1 MRREGISLLVSAFSA
16 ANITA
21 RRTGPSREWRRG
33 VADAAAL
40 AGVGECPTGH
50 RAGKRE
56 ETWQSP
62 RLGFRLLRFT
72 GHPDSRQDHLLNLRF
87 ARIRG
92 RSWESASDLLVQVS
106 GQVPE
111 VEKSLLHLRQR

>member
-1 MRREGISLLVSAFSA
+1 MLTLPRP
-16 ANITA
+16 IT
-21 RRTGPSREWRRG
+21 RQSVTPLRTSRRG
-33 VADAAAL
+33 AASRMIVL
-40 AGVGECPTGH
+40 FLEMLVPDRIERGAGI
-50 RAGKRE
+50 
-56 ETWQSP
+56 
-62 RLGFRLLRFT
+62 
-72 GHPDSRQDHLLNLRF
+72 HPYNLRF